1 MHFVIKNKDWYYAGL
16 DPMGR
21 VRNAS
26 TLSGAAILK
35 EEEILGALERLHGGT
50 IMGIQLF
57 KEPSLDRVE
66 EMQKQ
71 LPKYTFAEVRAYL
84 RVSPFD
90 PSVMSARAWLEVNRD
105 RMNPA
110 IKDIQHRLWMQAS
123 YAPDEQIIKALLSDG
138 VGDTAYYNGLVIN
151 VTEQLRDK

>member
-1 MHFVIKNKDWYYAGL
+1 MYFVIKDKDWYYAGL

-21 VRNAS
+21 VRHAP

-35 EEEILGALERLHGGT
+35 EEEVLGALERLHGGT

-66 EMQKQ
+66 ELQKQ

-84 RVSPFD
+84 RVAPLD
-90 PSVMSARAWLEVNRD
+90 PSVMSAKVWLEVNRD

-110 IKDIQHRLWMQAS
+110 IKDVQHRLWMQAS
-123 YAPDEQIIKALLSDG
+123 YVPDEQIIKALLNDG
-138 VGDTAYYNGLVIN
+138 IGDTAYYSSLVVD
-151 VTEQLRDK
+151 VTEQLRNM